1 MLGSM
6 SFGGEG
12 RTYVSFLNKGSY
24 KMVLKCAIEMSCD
37 HLTNK
42 WSLNVSDVTTI
53 VPKFTKYIKYH
64 QICLSLVNMVLG
76 RILH

>member
-42 WSLNVSDVTTI
+42 WSLNVSGVIAI
-53 VPKFTKYIKYH
+53 VPKFTKCRKTF
-64 QICLSLVNMVLG
+64 S
-76 RILH
+76 

>member
-42 WSLNVSDVTTI
+42 WSFWSLNVSDVTSI
-53 VPKFTKYIKYH
+53 VPKFTKCRKTF
-64 QICLSLVNMVLG
+64 S
-76 RILH
+76 